1 MPSFFSTQRSSIYR
15 LNGFVNLPSSLSPL
29 KQPKL
34 ANRQF
39 SLNSK
44 NNYIKP
50 PIPVKVISASVKML
64 ETLLH
69 NSKRDLNSDQFKPLI
84 MYDRLELMVKYLES
98 INDDIIPNEL
108 IKQID
113 GFLKNDLTEK
123 ITLKLNGLQMD
134 RDSLNDKIFKLN
146 QEYRTL
152 VLGTNF
158 NEIKL
163 KKDELTQAKED
174 HALFQL
180 LPLIN
185 QIEQKISGFNSVSDE
200 LLQELMI
207 MEAKAEED
215 RKKLDLFFAQIR
227 VVFLSISNPI
237 KEVNKDTK
245 ADKDLFMNLNRIF
258 LSVYIAKNT
267 FRLNLAP
274 WDVLKFLTATLNSE
288 SLNQFEKA
296 CKAKLEDDLKL
307 KLLKENQR

>member
-1 MPSFFSTQRSSIYR
+1 
-15 LNGFVNLPSSLSPL
+15 LLS
-29 KQPKL
+29 
-34 ANRQF
+34 RQF
-39 SLNSK
+39 SKRSK
-44 NNYIKP
+44 DNNNKP

-69 NSKRDLNSDQFKPLI
+69 NSKRDLNSDQFKSLI

-113 GFLKNDLTEK
+113 DFLKNDLTEK
-123 ITLKLNGLQMD
+123 ITFKLDGLQTDM
-134 RDSLNDKIFKLN
+134 DSLNDKISKLN
-146 QEYRTL
+146 FECSTS
-152 VLGTNF
+152 VLDTNF

-163 KKDELTQAKED
+163 KNDELTQAKED

-207 MEAKAEED
+207 IEAKAEED

-237 KEVNKDTK
+237 EEINEDIK
-245 ADKDLFMNLNRIF
+245 ADKELFMNLNRNL

-274 WDVLKFLTATLNSE
+274 WDVLKFLTSTLTFD

-296 CKAKLEDDLKL
+296 CMDKVDDDFKTELIEK
-307 KLLKENQR
+307 K